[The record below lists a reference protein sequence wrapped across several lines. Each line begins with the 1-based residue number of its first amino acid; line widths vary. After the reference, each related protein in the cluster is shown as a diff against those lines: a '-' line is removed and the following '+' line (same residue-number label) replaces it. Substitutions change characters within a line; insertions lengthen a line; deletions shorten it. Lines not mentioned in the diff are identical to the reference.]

1 MKPTRPRRRSSLF
14 WRIYSTVVLTVLAG
28 TAVGVVATWAI
39 LQQQSERWVGRALE
53 TLEDQNDALAEAI
66 DDPPALE
73 AAAKALEESLRTR
86 VAILDAKGRPL
97 TKHFKGHE
105 APPRR
110 HKRHVR
116 ALRQGRPLVL
126 DRGKNRKL
134 VLFPL
139 LDPDTGL
146 VVGTVSVRPRD
157 PPRGLPM
164 IISLVAML
172 TLLGLGARALS
183 RSLTSRLRRVE
194 ASADRIANGELSHRV
209 VTPEGPPADELD
221 ELALSFNGMA
231 DKLEALIQG
240 QRVLLANV
248 SHELRTPIARV
259 RVVLEILEE
268 RATMLA
274 PVAASDPTA
283 TKHVA
288 RLQKGFVD
296 IGRDTQE
303 LEQLISDLLTS
314 GKLELSAAGGNL
326 DLTPVSLDVLAERMG
341 ERFEAHV
348 DAVPSP
354 VVQADRLLLER
365 LLSNLLSNARRACPD
380 GRLTIEIEP
389 TEGGYAMAVEDEGH
403 GIPEDDREQV
413 FEPFRRLDA
422 ARSRDKGGV
431 GLGLYLCRQIARA
444 HGGDVVAEG
453 RRDGGRGARL
463 VVLLPETQP
472 TRD

>member
-259 RVVLEILEE
+259 RVE
-268 RATMLA
+268 
-274 PVAASDPTA
+274 
-283 TKHVA
+283 
-288 RLQKGFVD
+288 
-296 IGRDTQE
+296 
-303 LEQLISDLLTS
+303 
-314 GKLELSAAGGNL
+314 
-326 DLTPVSLDVLAERMG
+326 
-341 ERFEAHV
+341 
-348 DAVPSP
+348 
-354 VVQADRLLLER
+354 
-365 LLSNLLSNARRACPD
+365 
-380 GRLTIEIEP
+380 
-389 TEGGYAMAVEDEGH
+389 
-403 GIPEDDREQV
+403 
-413 FEPFRRLDA
+413 
-422 ARSRDKGGV
+422 
-431 GLGLYLCRQIARA
+431 
-444 HGGDVVAEG
+444 
-453 RRDGGRGARL
+453 
-463 VVLLPETQP
+463 
-472 TRD
+472 